1 MVVAI
6 SAGRRFDMTK
16 RILVLVAALLVAGTV
31 MTSSGNA
38 QGPLHKQV
46 RFSINVPYR
55 LRMGHYML
63 PPGNYT
69 LYQISAND
77 LNLFLL
83 YQGGLNHTPIAAI
96 RTVRIDHAHNNGY
109 VNHTEMRW
117 RIDEDR
123 RGNEAPVI
131 TGFEI
136 PGEDGWQIISV
147 VQRSGGRKVMQRV
160 ARY

>member
-1 MVVAI
+1 
-6 SAGRRFDMTK
+6 MTK
-16 RILVLVAALLVAGTV
+16 RILMLVAALFIAGTV
-31 MTSSGNA
+31 MTSTGLA
-38 QGPLHKQV
+38 QGPIQKQV
-46 RFSINVPYR
+46 RFSISVPYR

-83 YQGGLNHTPIAAI
+83 YPKGLGHTPIAAI
-96 RTVRIDHAHNNGY
+96 RTVRIDHLHNNSY
-109 VNHTEMRW
+109 ADNTEIRW

-123 RGNEAPVI
+123 RGNEAPVV
-131 TGFEI
+131 TGWEI

-147 VQRSGGRKVMQRV
+147 VPSSHYRHYM
-160 ARY
+160 ARAAY